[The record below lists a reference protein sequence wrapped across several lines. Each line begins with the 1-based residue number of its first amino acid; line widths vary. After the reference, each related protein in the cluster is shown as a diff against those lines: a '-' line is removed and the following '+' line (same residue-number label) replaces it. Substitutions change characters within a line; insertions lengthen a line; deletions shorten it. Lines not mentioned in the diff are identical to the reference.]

1 MLASLKLSWH
11 EQVSLTAN
19 EGEVV
24 VAGPQSRLSWRRL
37 GSEVVE
43 AMRQLTPP
51 GEDADLLSERVMT
64 GGGSNA
70 LAHWLYCLREL
81 DSRCLVRKTLFAGE
95 QPLASVVPLGRPLTA
110 PKSRDS
116 SRASQAT
123 YVLSRFAYLRR
134 DDDRMVLESPLA
146 HARIVLHDARASAL
160 VAALAARS
168 SLAELETLDLLPSD
182 AVGRLI
188 DLLVAEQMV
197 DRADDR
203 RNDAADTWEFHDLMF
218 HSRSRRGRSDAPFGA
233 TFRFPDQPPPP
244 AVKRDVDGPAYPL
257 FRPAIECL
265 ERDDPPL
272 ALVQQRRRTIRQYAT
287 EPITDQHLGE
297 FLYRVARVKE
307 LRAME
312 VPTPAGKIALDLATR
327 PYPSGGALYELEFY
341 VAVRNCDGLEA
352 GLYYY
357 DPVEHQLRTVDG
369 ERRAVDALIDD
380 AAASAGIEPATVQTL
395 IILATRFTR
404 IAWKY
409 QSIAYSLTLK
419 HVGVVY
425 QTMYLAATAMGLA
438 PCALGC
444 GDADLFARASKND
457 YCTETSVGEFL
468 LGSRPS

>member
-1 MLASLKLSWH
+1 MPASLKLSWH
-11 EQVSLTAN
+11 ERVSLTASD
-19 EGEVV
+19 GEVV

-43 AMRQLTPP
+43 AMRRLTPP

-64 GGGSNA
+64 DGGSNS
-70 LAHWLYCLREL
+70 LAHWLYCLQEL

-95 QPLASVVPLGRPLTA
+95 QPLASVVPLGRPLGGSKGCA
-110 PKSRDS
+110 ISRDPP
-116 SRASQAT
+116 AT

-134 DDDRMVLESPLA
+134 DGDKMVLESPLA

-160 VAALAARS
+160 VATLAAKS
-168 SLAELETLDLLPSD
+168 SLSELETFDLLPCD
-182 AVGRLI
+182 AVRRLI
-188 DLLVAEQMV
+188 ELLVAEQMV
-197 DRADDR
+197 YRADGLQSEP
-203 RNDAADTWEFHDLMF
+203 ADTWEFHDLMF

-233 TFRFPDQPPPP
+233 TFRFPDRPPPP
-244 AVKRDVDGPAYPL
+244 AVKNIDGTAHPL
-257 FRPAIECL
+257 FRPDIACL

-272 ALVQQRRRTIRQYAT
+272 ARVQEQRRSIRQYAT
-287 EPITDQHLGE
+287 QPITDQQLGE

-307 LRAME
+307 LRTVD
-312 VPTPAGKIALDLATR
+312 VPTPTGKVAVDLAAR

-341 VAVRNCDGLEA
+341 VAVRSCKGLEA
-352 GLYYY
+352 GLCYY
-357 DPVEHQLRTVDG
+357 DPVEHRLLAIEGD
-369 ERRAVDALIDD
+369 RRPTDALIDD
-380 AAASAGIEPATVQTL
+380 AAASAGIDPATLQTL
-395 IILATRFTR
+395 IILAVRFER
-404 IAWKY
+404 LAWKY

-425 QTMYLAATAMGLA
+425 QTMYLVATAMGLA

-444 GDADLFARASKND
+444 GDADLFARASKNA